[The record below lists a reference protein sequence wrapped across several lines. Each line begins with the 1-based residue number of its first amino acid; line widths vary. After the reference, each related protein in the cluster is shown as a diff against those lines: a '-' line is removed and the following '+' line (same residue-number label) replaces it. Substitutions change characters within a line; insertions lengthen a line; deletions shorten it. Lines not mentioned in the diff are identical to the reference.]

1 MNAVSNSL
9 TFSNVSSA
17 FTGSLS
23 LEALRARVPAV
34 FAPAAHQSLSPK
46 YTFIP
51 TERVLS
57 GLMSAGF
64 VPVDARQAIS
74 RRGSPVHARHILRL
88 RRRYETVQLRDSI
101 PEIVFLNSHDGSS
114 AYQLRMGLFRVVCTN
129 GMIVSRGAF
138 PAYCV
143 SHRGN
148 VVDEV
153 VAAALNIAERFESL
167 AGQVERMEHRQL
179 FKDEQH
185 DFADRALAL
194 RFEDAA
200 LAGMQPSALL
210 AVRRVEDAGAD
221 LWSVLNRVQ
230 ENLMRG
236 GLSRRSASGRL
247 TRTRRISSIREDV
260 RINSGPVGPGDRA
273 AHSLRDL
280 GGSAASVLSPLF
292 CPAETG
298 SRDGEKGIAWRGFQR
313 NTPCSPS
320 RTTAKTRSPPAAVF
334 DP

>member
-1 MNAVSNSL
+1 MNASVNSL
-9 TFSNVSSA
+9 TFSSHANTFSG
-17 FTGSLS
+17 TLS
-23 LEALRARVPAV
+23 LDVLRVRVPAV
-34 FAPAAHQSLSPK
+34 FAPAAHESLSPK

-64 VPVDARQAIS
+64 LPVDARQALS

-88 RRRYETVQLRDSI
+88 RRRYETVQLKDSI

-138 PAYCV
+138 PAFCV

-153 VAAALNIAERFESL
+153 VAAALNIAERFDEL
-167 AGQVERMEHRQL
+167 AGQVERMESRSL
-179 FKDEQH
+179 FMDELIG
-185 DFADRALAL
+185 FAERALML
-194 RFEDAA
+194 RFDDV
-200 LAGMQPSALL
+200 LQAGMQPSALL
-210 AVRRVEDAGAD
+210 AVRRVDDAGND

-236 GLSRRSASGRL
+236 GLNRRSATGRL
-247 TRTRRISSIREDV
+247 TRTRCISSIREDV
-260 RINSGPVGPGDRA
+260 RINSGLWDMASGLLA
-273 AHSLRDL
+273 A
-280 GGSAASVLSPLF
+280 
-292 CPAETG
+292 
-298 SRDGEKGIAWRGFQR
+298 
-313 NTPCSPS
+313 
-320 RTTAKTRSPPAAVF
+320 
-334 DP
+334 

>member
-1 MNAVSNSL
+1 MNASTNSL
-9 TFSNVSSA
+9 SFASSA
-17 FTGSLS
+17 NAFSGALS
-23 LEALRARVPAV
+23 MESLRAQVPAV
-34 FAPAAHQSLSPK
+34 FAPAAHESLSPK

-88 RRRYETVQLRDSI
+88 RRRYETVRLKDSI

-153 VAAALNIAERFESL
+153 VTAALNIAERFESL
-167 AGQVERMEHRQL
+167 AGHVERMEHRQL
-179 FKDEQH
+179 FKDEQI
-185 DFADRALAL
+185 DFAGQALGL
-194 RFEDAA
+194 RFEDATQ
-200 LAGMQPSALL
+200 AGMQPSALL
-210 AVRRVEDAGAD
+210 AVRRVDDAGSD

-230 ENLMRG
+230 ENLLRG
-236 GLSRRSASGRL
+236 GLSRRSVTGRL

-260 RINSGPVGPGDRA
+260 RINSGLWDLASGLLA
-273 AHSLRDL
+273 A
-280 GGSAASVLSPLF
+280 
-292 CPAETG
+292 
-298 SRDGEKGIAWRGFQR
+298 
-313 NTPCSPS
+313 
-320 RTTAKTRSPPAAVF
+320 
-334 DP
+334 